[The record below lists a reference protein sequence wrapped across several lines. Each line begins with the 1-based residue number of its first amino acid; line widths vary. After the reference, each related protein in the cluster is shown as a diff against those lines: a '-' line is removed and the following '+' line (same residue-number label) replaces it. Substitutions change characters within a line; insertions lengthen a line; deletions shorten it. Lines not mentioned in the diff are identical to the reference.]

1 MFGKIVYISDN
12 IAHVKINQETL
23 TTNLMNLHIIFED
36 NENGGNRRIVGEI
49 EDIQDDLLK
58 VHFLGE
64 FVGNNFLGGVI
75 AKPSLNSKIRVI
87 TKEELMLLVGEDK
100 ESNFYLGKSPL

>member
-87 TKEELMLLVGEDK
+87 TKEELM
-100 ESNFYLGKSPL
+100 N